1 MFNKKII
8 ATFLITGIILATSLT
23 VYAKDY
29 AQDLYNQLVVNR
41 QATASIY
48 AEDADSYKIID
59 QLLSIDDKNNP
70 YDGAMIICQGT
81 AFNVKKYSD
90 GREDF
95 GIINPFNIYEAE
107 ELLDKM
113 ESEIRSE
120 LDEDTDQKE
129 TLNQIIKYISHT
141 YTYDFTAR
149 SSDGKNQN
157 FVDAYNN
164 GNRKIICNQYAALTY
179 LLCDRFG
186 IDCLILSGN
195 DHRFNGI
202 RLDGE
207 DNYTAYDLTKT
218 TFFMP
223 AKVAYVDLITTNY
236 SLELEKQ
243 KLSKAI
249 GYAMNKGIDFH
260 YSITIEEIIIFVVI
274 ISLTY
279 IMFGKASMKKHVTN
293 RNRNHRKP

>member
-59 QLLSIDDKNNP
+59 QFLSIDDKNNP

>member
-8 ATFLITGIILATSLT
+8 TAFLTTGIILATSLT

-41 QATASIY
+41 QSTASIY
-48 AEDADSYKIID
+48 AEGTDSYKIID

-113 ESEIRSE
+113 ENEIRSE
-120 LDEDTDQKE
+120 LDKDADQKA

-164 GNRKIICNQYAALTY
+164 GNKKIICNQYAALTY

-186 IDCLILSGN
+186 IDCVILSGN

-207 DNYTAYDLTKT
+207 DTYTAYDLTKT

-223 AKVAYVDLITTNY
+223 AKVSYTDLITTNY
-236 SLELEKQ
+236 SLELENQ

-293 RNRNHRKP
+293 RNHRKP

>member
-1 MFNKKII
+1 MFKKKFL
-8 ATFLITGIILATSLT
+8 AAVLITGLALTTSFT
-23 VYAKDY
+23 TYAKDY
-29 AQDLYNQLVVNR
+29 AQDLYNQFVVNR
-41 QATASIY
+41 QSTASIY
-48 AEDADSYKIID
+48 PEGADSYKIID
-59 QLLSIDDKNNP
+59 QLLSHDDKNTP

-81 AFNVKKYSD
+81 AFVVKQYSD

-95 GIINPFNIYEAE
+95 GVINPFNIYEAE

-113 ESEIRSE
+113 EGEIRTE
-120 LDEDTDQKE
+120 LNENANQKE
-129 TLNQIIKYISHT
+129 TLAQIVKYIGKT

-149 SSDGKNQN
+149 TSDGKNQN

-164 GNRKIICNQYAALTY
+164 GNKKIICNQYAALTY

-186 IDCLILSGN
+186 IDCVILSGN

-207 DNYTAYDLTKT
+207 DTYTAYDLTKT

-223 AKVAYVDLITTNY
+223 AKVSFIDQITTNY
-236 SLELEKQ
+236 SLELEDQ

-260 YSITIEEIIIFVVI
+260 YSITIEEIIVAGVVI
-274 ISLTY
+274 AFAFI
-279 IMFGKASMKKHVTN
+279 IF
-293 RNRNHRKP
+293 RKPNRKSYAKKRIAK